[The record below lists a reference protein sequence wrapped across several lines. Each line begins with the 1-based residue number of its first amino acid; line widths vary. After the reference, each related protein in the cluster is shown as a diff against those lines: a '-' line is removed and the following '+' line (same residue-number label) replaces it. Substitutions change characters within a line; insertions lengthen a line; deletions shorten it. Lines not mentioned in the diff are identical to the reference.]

1 MRCLICIGHFPHEC
15 PVISGSF
22 VKNDLRLKASY
33 GSSPPYIKEFIAMI
47 KCMYICIPMSHI
59 PNVCIYTFQMYV
71 YIHSNVTHSNGN
83 WIHWNASNFLECK
96 CVKFSGENNIS
107 TVDIG
112 MYTYIHLEC
121 VTLEFIYTHIWSLQ
135 WILWHRVTKTHRIPS
150 VADHVSQKNYWS

>member
-71 YIHSNVTHSNGN
+71 YIHSNVTHSHGN
-83 WIHWNASNFLECK
+83 WIHENASNFLECK
-96 CVKFSGENNIS
+96 CVKFSGEKNIS
-107 TVDIG
+107 TIYIG
-112 MYTYIHLEC
+112 MYTYIHTYICIKPPTSSNRLPVKSAGARENIHNGTWLL
-121 VTLEFIYTHIWSLQ
+121 VHKRDT
-135 WILWHRVTKTHRIPS
+135 
-150 VADHVSQKNYWS
+150 